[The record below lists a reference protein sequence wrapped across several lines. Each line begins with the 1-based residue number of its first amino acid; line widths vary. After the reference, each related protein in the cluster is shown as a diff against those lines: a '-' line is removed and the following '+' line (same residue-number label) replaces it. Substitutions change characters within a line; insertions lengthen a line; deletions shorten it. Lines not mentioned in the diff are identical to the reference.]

1 MSSHL
6 SISTLSAPVNVE
18 LDLVARGAE
27 EVGGH
32 LGLLEPG
39 HLPVVDVPGN
49 KCSNNV
55 GTTGPPRRCP
65 GCCAFFTVDVTLH
78 TLAL

>member
-6 SISTLSAPVNVE
+6 SISTISTLSAPVNVE

-55 GTTGPPRRCP
+55 GTTGPP
-65 GCCAFFTVDVTLH
+65 
-78 TLAL
+78 